1 MKNTIAINN
10 ALRYYNTNELVSA
23 SNSYKENL
31 SKDLSVT
38 AYNKMLG
45 RICTTMP
52 PSPVQK
58 RRRKRPVIVGN
69 Y

>member
-45 RICTTMP
+45 RICSKHFISGWLLSGKWFTMET
-52 PSPVQK
+52 VH
-58 RRRKRPVIVGN
+58 V
-69 Y
+69 

>member
-10 ALRYYNTNELVSA
+10 ALRYYKTNDLVSA

-45 RICTTMP
+45 RICSKHCVSGWLLT
-52 PSPVQK
+52 SC
-58 RRRKRPVIVGN
+58 
-69 Y
+69 